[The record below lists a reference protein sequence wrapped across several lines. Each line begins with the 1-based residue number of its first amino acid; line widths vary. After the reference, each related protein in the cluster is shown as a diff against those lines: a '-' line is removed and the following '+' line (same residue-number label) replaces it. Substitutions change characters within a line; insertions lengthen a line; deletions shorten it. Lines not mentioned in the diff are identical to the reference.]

1 MAIHIRRRE
10 LIVTLGGAAVAWPF
24 TARAQQPA
32 MPMIGFFGASSPDD
46 SAFRVV
52 GFRRGLNEASYLEG
66 QSVTIEWRWAE
77 GHYDRLPRLAADL
90 VHRQVSV
97 IAADGINSA
106 LAAKAATSAI
116 PIVSSTG
123 ADPVKLGLVA
133 NLNRPGGNIT
143 GVSILTVG
151 LVAKRL
157 EVLCE
162 AIPNVSTIGL
172 LVNPFQATTEL
183 QVREAEDAARS
194 LGRQIVVLNVST
206 EDDIDTAFDKVV
218 QQRVAAV
225 LAGSDSFITSRSQQ
239 LAELAAR
246 HRIPAV
252 MEVREFA
259 AAGGLMSYG
268 TSQSD
273 GHRQVGIYTG
283 RILKGGR
290 AADLPVVQSTK
301 VELTIN
307 LKAAKALGLTFPIT
321 LLGRADEGIE

>member
-1 MAIHIRRRE
+1 
-10 LIVTLGGAAVAWPF
+10 
-24 TARAQQPA
+24 
-32 MPMIGFFGASSPDD
+32 
-46 SAFRVV
+46 
-52 GFRRGLNEASYLEG
+52 
-66 QSVTIEWRWAE
+66 
-77 GHYDRLPRLAADL
+77 
-90 VHRQVSV
+90 
-97 IAADGINSA
+97 
-106 LAAKAATSAI
+106 
-116 PIVSSTG
+116 
-123 ADPVKLGLVA
+123 VKLGLVA

-239 LAELAAR
+239 LAELAGR

-283 RILKGGR
+283 RILKGER

-321 LLGRADEGIE
+321 LLGRADEVIE